1 MRNAPLPRMSTAK
14 EKTVAETEN
23 DLKHPGHALAASE
36 VGLGAVSGAVIG
48 AMAGPPGIAI
58 GAAIGAAAG
67 AIGAAASSIAD
78 ANREKNEAE
87 LDDTIGL
94 SGGDLGA
101 PSLKHPP
108 SKRGVYS
115 AASAGIG
122 APGGNAAPAE
132 GPTPP
137 ADSED

>member
-1 MRNAPLPRMSTAK
+1 MSNEKT
-14 EKTVAETEN
+14 KTVAELEN

-48 AMAGPPGIAI
+48 AMAGPPGMAI

-67 AIGAAASSIAD
+67 AMGAAASSIAA

-101 PSLKHPP
+101 PNLKHPP

-115 AASAGIG
+115 AESAG
-122 APGGNAAPAE
+122 AGGGGGTSAPAE

-137 ADSED
+137 ADAED